1 MARPAPAAGEHALVG
16 AVGASMEAG
25 ASTGSA
31 GVMEGGRAMR
41 SAFLIASLL
50 LLVALVAQLIRR
62 RRFARSKGGFRCK
75 ARLSARRSM
84 LWPRLRPRW
93 TRRRLWARWMGDE
106 LLVWRGRVLMRTVR
120 LPAKVRNDGIYLLT
134 CLDVTQLGSQP
145 IAIELE
151 ISDGSRI
158 EVAARSS

>member
-1 MARPAPAAGEHALVG
+1 
-16 AVGASMEAG
+16 
-25 ASTGSA
+25 
-31 GVMEGGRAMR
+31 MR

-50 LLVALVAQLIRR
+50 LLVALAAQFVRR

-75 ARLSARRSM
+75 ARLSARRSV

-93 TRRRLWARWMGDE
+93 TQRRLWARWMGDE
-106 LLVWRGRVLMRTVR
+106 LLVRRGGVLMRTVR
-120 LPAKVRNDGIYLLT
+120 LPAKVRSDGIYLLT
-134 CLDVTQLGSQP
+134 CMDVTQLGSQP

-158 EVAARSS
+158 EVAARSSARLHLVGPYLGAALHGLPRAPAPRRQTPGAGS